1 MFHRRYTITLNR
13 VYDRITISESGETLE
28 LYVDGESGRMVA
40 GLTAA
45 QQKLKE
51 ISQEGSTEEQRN
63 EAAMAFAGSIFGT
76 EQAKRLMDFYHG
88 DPACV
93 IGICGKYFNERLA
106 KLIEKAQKK
115 AK

>member
-1 MFHRRYTITLNR
+1 MFNRKYTISLNR
-13 VYDRITISESGETLE
+13 VHDKITVSESGDDLS
-28 LYVDGESGRMVA
+28 LYVDGDPGRMVA
-40 GLTAA
+40 GLTTA
-45 QQKLKE
+45 QAMLKE
-51 ISQEGSTEEQRN
+51 IGQGNSTEEQRN
-63 EAAMAFAGSIFGT
+63 DAAMAFAGSIFGT
-76 EQAKRLMDFYHG
+76 EQAKALMDFYHG